1 MKDFKTAQDTPARTP
16 AAKAAIKSGTEKAKP
31 ANKLSFKET
40 RELEEIQE
48 AIKVLEREQAE
59 VGAILSAGKMYRDDP
74 KQAQKLQTRASAI
87 EAELMTLMTR
97 WEELESR

>member
-1 MKDFKTAQDTPARTP
+1 MKV
-16 AAKAAIKSGTEKAKP
+16 AAKNDTSNTKSAK
-31 ANKLSFKET
+31 KLSFKQT

-48 AIKVLEREQAE
+48 AIQVLEKEQAE

-87 EAELMTLMTR
+87 EAELMGLMTR
-97 WEELESR
+97 CRSGSRPEPTRT

>member
-1 MKDFKTAQDTPARTP
+1 M
-16 AAKAAIKSGTEKAKP
+16 AKAKSAS
-31 ANKLSFKET
+31 KLSFKES
-40 RELEEIQE
+40 RELEEIQA
-48 AIKVLEREQAE
+48 AIQVLEKEQAE